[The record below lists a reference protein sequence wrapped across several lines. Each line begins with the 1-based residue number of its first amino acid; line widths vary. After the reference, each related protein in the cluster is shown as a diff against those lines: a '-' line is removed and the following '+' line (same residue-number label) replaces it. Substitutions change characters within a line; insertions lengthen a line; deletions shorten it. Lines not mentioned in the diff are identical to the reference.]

1 MSSII
6 RVLDRRSGITYVY
19 SSESYWDKEKK
30 APRNRRKLIGKVDP
44 QTGDVVPTSGTRRR
58 AMERN
63 EEEARKRLIED
74 IQGLD
79 NDRSILSQQ
88 YRDALDQF
96 DMSLQNL
103 EKDIQS
109 KRKEIESTRRM
120 LLES

>member
-1 MSSII
+1 M
-6 RVLDRRSGITYVY
+6 
-19 SSESYWDKEKK
+19 
-30 APRNRRKLIGKVDP
+30 DP

-63 EEEARKRLIED
+63 EEEARKRLRED
-74 IQGLD
+74 IQGVD
-79 NDRSILSQQ
+79 NDRSILSQK

-96 DMSLQNL
+96 DISLQNL

>member
-63 EEEARKRLIED
+63 EEEARKRLRED

-79 NDRSILSQQ
+79 NDLSILSQK

-96 DMSLQNL
+96 DISLQNL

>member
-79 NDRSILSQQ
+79 NDRSILSQR
-88 YRDALDQF
+88 YREALDQF

>member
-1 MSSII
+1 
-6 RVLDRRSGITYVY
+6 
-19 SSESYWDKEKK
+19 
-30 APRNRRKLIGKVDP
+30 
-44 QTGDVVPTSGTRRR
+44 
-58 AMERN
+58 MERN

-88 YRDALDQF
+88 YREALDQF

>member
-63 EEEARKRLIED
+63 EEEARKRLRED
-74 IQGLD
+74 IQGVD
-79 NDRSILSQQ
+79 NDRSILSQK
-88 YRDALDQF
+88 YRDQVQDFTEAVPRSGVKPDRGFLYFQIIHV
-96 DMSLQNL
+96 L
-103 EKDIQS
+103 
-109 KRKEIESTRRM
+109 
-120 LLES
+120 

>member
-63 EEEARKRLIED
+63 EEEARKRLRED
-74 IQGLD
+74 IQGVD
-79 NDRSILSQQ
+79 NDRSILSQK

-96 DMSLQNL
+96 DISLQNL

>member
-88 YRDALDQF
+88 YREALDQF